1 MIQKTRGGSFEYC
14 APPESDTTS
23 ASPTLMTDHT
33 GFRLVHDSGERVSR
47 GGGWNV
53 GPRYARV
60 AGRGS
65 YGPAFRYGGLG
76 FRLVGEDT

>member
-14 APPESDTTS
+14 APPESDTTA
-23 ASPTLMTDHT
+23 ASTSLMTDHT
-33 GFRLVHDSGERVSR
+33 GFRLVHDSVERVGR

-60 AGRGS
+60 AGCLEL
-65 YGPAFRYGGLG
+65 GPARCYGGLG
-76 FRLVGEDT
+76 FRLVWEGT